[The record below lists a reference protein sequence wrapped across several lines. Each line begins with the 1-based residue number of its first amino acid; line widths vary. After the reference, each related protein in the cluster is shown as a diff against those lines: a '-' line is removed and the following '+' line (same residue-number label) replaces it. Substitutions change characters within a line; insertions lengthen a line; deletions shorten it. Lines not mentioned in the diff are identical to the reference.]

1 MGFHQRGREWNDIE
15 NDERAHGWVY
25 VKEDIP
31 LDYYDDDLDNDYAI
45 DEAHPDFFGDAYN
58 L

>member
-25 VKEDIP
+25 VTDDPP
-31 LDYYDDDLDNDYAI
+31 LDYYDDEPFLDEPD
-45 DEAHPDFFGDAYN
+45 PDFFGDAPEWT

>member
-1 MGFHQRGREWNDIE
+1 VSFHQRGREWNDIE

-25 VKEDIP
+25 VNEDIS
-31 LDYYDDDLDNDYAI
+31 LDYYDDDLDDVNP
-45 DEAHPDFFGDAYN
+45 DEADPNFFGDAYN